1 MLRIYLYI
9 ICALMLVSCGAY
21 KRLPIAEQKDSVSV
35 VIKERVII
43 KDSLIYI
50 EVPAESESV
59 IIPDTDTSRL
69 ETSLAQSEAWV
80 SEGQLNHTLRH
91 KPDVRLP
98 KILSIPVYLRSE
110 EIKSLAQKT
119 IIKEVEKDLT
129 TWQSFRISLG
139 NITLVLVVVLLLLLL
154 VKLVKRI
161 GFV

>member
-1 MLRIYLYI
+1 MLRTYLYI

-35 VIKERVII
+35 VIKERVIV
-43 KDSLIYI
+43 KDSLIYV

-80 SEGQLNHTLRH
+80 SAGQLNHTLRH

-98 KILSIPVYLRSE
+98 KIVSIPVYLRSE
-110 EIKSLAQKT
+110 ETKSLAQQV
-119 IIKEVEKDLT
+119 IVKEVEKDLT
-129 TWQSFRISLG
+129 TWQSFRMTLG
-139 NITLVLVVVLLLLLL
+139 TLFIIGVVVLLLFMLFKHYLRL
-154 VKLVKRI
+154 
-161 GFV
+161 

>member
-35 VIKERVII
+35 VIKERVIV
-43 KDSLIYI
+43 KDSLIYV

-80 SEGQLNHTLRH
+80 SAGQLNHTLRH
-91 KPDVRLP
+91 KSDVRLP
-98 KILSIPVYLRSE
+98 KIVSIPVYLRSE
-110 EIKSLAQKT
+110 ETKSLAQKV

-129 TWQSFRISLG
+129 TWQSFRMTLG
-139 NITLVLVVVLLLLLL
+139 TLFIIGVIVLLLFMLFKHYLRL
-154 VKLVKRI
+154 
-161 GFV
+161 